1 MELLAPASGEVAVD
15 CTAGRGG
22 HAEAIARQLDGGSGA
37 TFFTLAMK
45 NGNATDVAQ
54 SLQTVLGEGT
64 RVAADAR
71 SNTVIVRGTPAS
83 VAEARKMLISLD
95 QPGGATPI
103 TRMQ

>member
-1 MELLAPASGEVAVD
+1 
-15 CTAGRGG
+15 
-22 HAEAIARQLDGGSGA
+22 
-37 TFFTLAMK
+37 
-45 NGNATDVAQ
+45 
-54 SLQTVLGEGT
+54 EGT

-103 TRMQ
+103 TRMFRLNYADAETVTDVLRGVLGQGESADNPIATSLGSNSNSNPFA